1 MRNLLSLAIAFAV
14 VLTENDVLELGY
26 NVTEEEFRSYFEI
39 PADAV
44 AGTYKH
50 AEGFTPESLAN
61 FMNEEE
67 SKTLQSTAAPEEDAA
82 TAEAAPAAE
91 AATAEAAPAADAKPE
106 TAAAKKKREAAEKK
120 AADKVA
126 KDAAKA
132 ATATAE
138 PKKPGVIASI
148 LEVITNAKAPVSD
161 ADILAELVVR
171 FPDRTAEAM
180 LKTIKAQLGGKNQ
193 PLRMEDEKKV
203 AFTLTNSKVE
213 KEGDK
218 SVRLY
223 ELAK

>member
-26 NVTEEEFRSYFEI
+26 NATEEEFRSYFEI
-39 PADAV
+39 PEDAV

-50 AEGFTPESLAN
+50 AEGFTPESLVN
-61 FMNEEE
+61 FMNAEE
-67 SKTLQSTAAPEEDAA
+67 SATLAPVDEVGNP
-82 TAEAAPAAE
+82 AEATPE
-91 AATAEAAPAADAKPE
+91 TADPNAKPE

-120 AADKVA
+120 AADKAA

-132 ATATAE
+132 ATPAVAAE

-148 LEVITNAKAPVSD
+148 LEVITSATAPVSD
-161 ADILAELVVR
+161 SDILAELITR
-171 FPDRTAEAM
+171 FPDRTPEAM

-203 AFTLTNSKVE
+203 AFKLSQTVV
-213 KEGDK
+213 KEGEK
-218 SVRLY
+218 SARLY
-223 ELAK
+223 EIAK

>member
-26 NVTEEEFRSYFEI
+26 NATEEEFRSYFEI

-67 SKTLQSTAAPEEDAA
+67 AKTLQTAAPEAD
-82 TAEAAPAAE
+82 

-120 AADKVA
+120 AADKAA